1 MANSNRPEAASLA
14 SARSGRPWPRL
25 RPLVLAVACALLG
38 ACAARAPEAPTP
50 PTPAVPAGWQ
60 AAIGS
65 LDVTGSPEVCTAV
78 LVRPDMIAT
87 TSHCLR
93 PKGRFAQPGQLV
105 FTPSAAGQRV
115 RGAALVAEG
124 GSVAPGSIKP
134 DQAQT
139 DWALVRIT
147 PPLSGIRP
155 LPLAPLSP
163 AMVRAKIARGARFYS
178 AGYGQGAKDELRTHN
193 GCGLL
198 PPDPNGVTEGAL
210 FFATD
215 CIIRLGDSGGPVIL
229 IQGGQ
234 PRLIGLI
241 VGFANQPK
249 TGEPIGIVV
258 SAKAFAPYLGADL
271 VTQLF
276 PVASAAGNLNELT
289 SLRRLYTASAAPN
302 ARA

>member
-1 MANSNRPEAASLA
+1 MANSKKPEAASLA
-14 SARSGRPWPRL
+14 AAGHGSAI
-25 RPLVLAVACALLG
+25 
-38 ACAARAPEAPTP
+38 AARAAATIGPCPGLRPARRLRRPRARGAAATPT
-50 PTPAVPAGWQ
+50 APAGWQ
-60 AAIGS
+60 AAIGF

-93 PKGRFAQPGQLV
+93 PKGRFAQPNQLV
-105 FTPSAAGQRV
+105 FTPSAAGPQV

-124 GSVAPGSIKP
+124 GSVAPGNIKP

-163 AMVRAKIARGARFYS
+163 AMVRAKIAGGARFYS
-178 AGYGQGAKDELRTHN
+178 AGYGQGAKDELRTHK

-198 PPDPNGVTEGAL
+198 PPDPNGVTEGAM

-229 IQGGQ
+229 IEGGQ

-241 VGFANQPK
+241 VGFANAAQDRRSDRHRGLGQGVCALSRRGPRQPAVP
-249 TGEPIGIVV
+249 GRICRPEI
-258 SAKAFAPYLGADL
+258 SM
-271 VTQLF
+271 
-276 PVASAAGNLNELT
+276 N
-289 SLRRLYTASAAPN
+289 
-302 ARA
+302 

>member
-1 MANSNRPEAASLA
+1 MANSYTSEAASLTA
-14 SARSGRPWPRL
+14 ARAARPRSQM
-25 RPLVLAVACALLG
+25 RPLVLALACALLG
-38 ACAARAPEAPTP
+38 ACAARVPEPPPP
-50 PTPAVPAGWQ
+50 PTTPVGWQ

-78 LVRPDMIAT
+78 LVRQDMIAT

-93 PKGRFAQPGQLV
+93 PRGRFAQPGQLV
-105 FTPSAAGQRV
+105 FTPSASGPRV
-115 RGAALVAEG
+115 RGVALVAEG
-124 GSVAPGSIKP
+124 GSVAPGSIQP
-134 DQAQT
+134 NQAQT

-155 LPLAPLSP
+155 LPLAALSP
-163 AMVRAKIARGARFYS
+163 AMVRAEIAKGARFYS
-178 AGYGQGAKDELRTHN
+178 AGYGQGAKDELRAHDR
-193 GCGLL
+193 CGPL

-234 PRLIGLI
+234 PKLIGLI
-241 VGFANQPK
+241 VGFANEPK
-249 TGEPIGIVV
+249 TGDPIGIVV

-271 VTQLF
+271 VSQLLPVTPSQKF
-276 PVASAAGNLNELT
+276 PVN
-289 SLRRLYTASAAPN
+289 
-302 ARA
+302 

>member
-1 MANSNRPEAASLA
+1 M
-14 SARSGRPWPRL
+14 
-25 RPLVLAVACALLG
+25 LG
-38 ACAARAPEAPTP
+38 ACAARVPEAPS
-50 PTPAVPAGWQ
+50 PAAPGAPAGWQ

-78 LVRPDMIAT
+78 LVRTDLIAT

-124 GSVAPGSIKP
+124 GSIAPGSIKP

-163 AMVRAKIARGARFYS
+163 AMVRAKIAGGARFYS
-178 AGYGQGAKDELRTHN
+178 AGYGQGAKNELRSHN

-215 CIIRLGDSGGPVIL
+215 CVIRLGDSGGPVVL
-229 IQGGQ
+229 IEGGQ

-241 VGFANQPK
+241 VGFANQPR
-249 TGEPIGIVV
+249 TGDPIGIVV
-258 SAKAFAPYLGADL
+258 SAKAFSGYLVGDL
-271 VTQLF
+271 VSQLF
-276 PVASAAGNLNELT
+276 PLALPEISMN
-289 SLRRLYTASAAPN
+289 
-302 ARA
+302 

>member
-1 MANSNRPEAASLA
+1 M
-14 SARSGRPWPRL
+14 
-25 RPLVLAVACALLG
+25 ACALLG
-38 ACAARAPEAPTP
+38 ACAARAPEAPP

-60 AAIGS
+60 AAIGF

-78 LVRPDMIAT
+78 LVRSDMIAT

-105 FTPSAAGQRV
+105 FTPSAAGPRV

-134 DQAQT
+134 NQAQT

-163 AMVRAKIARGARFYS
+163 AMVRAKIAGGARFYS

-229 IQGGQ
+229 IQDGQ

-241 VGFANQPK
+241 VGFTNQPK

-271 VTQLF
+271 VSQLF
-276 PVASAAGNLNELT
+276 PIGLPPEISMN
-289 SLRRLYTASAAPN
+289 
-302 ARA
+302 